1 MHFDRAGSRALLP
14 VGLSALAAALGSS
27 DLIGGRTLSALAD
40 DLPFEGCYLQLAPRE
55 EDQDTSDIISEDCF
69 DDPAE
74 AAAFGEALHSADSV
88 YVIFGMWADAGFGGS
103 YYEFYNTVSCS
114 GDYGYDDFNTI
125 GWNDRAGSA
134 RSDCGRDVNL
144 WEHTYQQGASLYIS
158 GYASSLGIMND
169 ESSSW
174 DTAN

>member
-1 MHFDRAGSRALLP
+1 MHKGTVGSRALFL
-14 VGLSALAAALGSS
+14 VGIMALTAALGGS
-27 DLIGGRTLSALAD
+27 DFADERPTSARAD
-40 DLPFEGCYLQLAPRE
+40 DQFFEGCYVQLAPRE
-55 EDQDTSDIISEDCF
+55 QDQDASEVISEDCF
-69 DDPAE
+69 DDPLD
-74 AAAFGEALHSADSV
+74 AAAFGAALRSADSV

-114 GDYGYDDFNTI
+114 GDYGYDDFNAI

>member
-1 MHFDRAGSRALLP
+1 MCKIFGPRTLFVAGAIAFA
-14 VGLSALAAALGSS
+14 VGFGSS
-27 DLIGGRTLSALAD
+27 NLAHGGPSSAVAND
-40 DLPFEGCYLQLAPRE
+40 APFRGCYVELAPRAANQE
-55 EDQDTSDIISEDCF
+55 VSEVVREDCF

-74 AAAFGEALHSADSV
+74 AAEFGSTLHSADSV
-88 YVIFGMWADAGFGGS
+88 HVIFGMWADAGFGGS

-114 GDYGYDDFNTI
+114 GDYGYNDFNVI

-134 RSDCGRDVNL
+134 RSACGRDVNL

-174 DTAN
+174 DTVN